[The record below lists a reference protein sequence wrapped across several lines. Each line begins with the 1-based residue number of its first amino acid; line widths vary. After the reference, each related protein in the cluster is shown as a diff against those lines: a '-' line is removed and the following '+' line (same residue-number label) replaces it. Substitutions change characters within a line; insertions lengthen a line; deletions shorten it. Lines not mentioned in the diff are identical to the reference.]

1 MRHRPSLAVWLCL
14 PLLAWEVAAQS
25 PPAVQPLTPQNRLG
39 IVRAL
44 AFEYATTRQPL
55 PASQKEQ
62 EALVLASTGQVNEAK
77 LRQDLANRGA
87 AIYTGE
93 IVQITAIE
101 FRRDSILF
109 AINGGGKKN
118 KKWYQRIQIQGGG
131 PVGGSGPQPL
141 PGPPQPEPVRS
152 GIGSWILLTFPD
164 YLPDVAPEQVKQMLA
179 RVLDFSQRS
188 AVVPWIETIPEPFR
202 QAIKDRKAVVGMN
215 REMVLA
221 ARGRPDRKV
230 REVENGRETE
240 DWIYGNPPFVT
251 FVTFVGDEVVEVKE
265 FR

>member
-1 MRHRPSLAVWLCL
+1 MRYRPSFAVWLCL
-14 PLLAWEVAAQS
+14 PLLVWEVAAQS
-25 PPAVQPLTPQNRLG
+25 PLAVQPLTPQNRLG

-55 PASQKEQ
+55 PASKKEQ

-93 IVQITAIE
+93 VVQITAIQ

-118 KKWYQRIQIQGGG
+118 KKWYQRIQIQGSG
-131 PVGGSGPQPL
+131 PVGGSSPQPL
-141 PGPPQPEPVRS
+141 PGPPGSEPVRS
-152 GIGSWILLTFPD
+152 GMGSWILLTFPD
-164 YLPDVAPEQVKQMLA
+164 FLPDLPPEQVKQMLA

-230 REVENGRETE
+230 REVESGRETE